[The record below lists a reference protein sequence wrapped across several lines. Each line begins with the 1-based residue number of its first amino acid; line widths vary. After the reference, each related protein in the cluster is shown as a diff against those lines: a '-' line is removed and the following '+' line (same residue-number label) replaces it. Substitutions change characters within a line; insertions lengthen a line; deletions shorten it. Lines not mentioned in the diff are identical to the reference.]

1 MINFKYKAVV
11 FDLDGTLLDTLTDL
25 TDTDNYTLSFF
36 GFPPVTR
43 EQVRSYMGN
52 GIKQLIRLSVPGGEN
67 NPRFD
72 EAYALYLKRYLSH
85 ADDNTEPYDGVVSL
99 LTTLKDGGVKTAVVS
114 NKNHIA
120 TEELC
125 KKHFGELI
133 DVAIGENEAAGVR
146 KKPCPDTVFE
156 ALKILGEDKSG
167 AVYVGDTEVDIE
179 TAKNCGMKC
188 VCVSW
193 GFRDKD
199 VLIRAGAEN
208 IADNSPELLKIFLK
222 K

>member
-1 MINFKYKAVV
+1 MINFKYKAAV

-25 TDTDNYTLSFF
+25 TDTDNYMLSFF
-36 GFPPVTR
+36 GFPPVTK

-52 GIKQLIRLSVPGGEN
+52 GIKQLIRLSVPEGEN
-67 NPRFD
+67 NPSFD

-85 ADDNTEPYDGVVSL
+85 ADDNTRPYDGIIPLLKSL
-99 LTTLKDGGVKTAVVS
+99 KENGVKTAVVS
-114 NKNHIA
+114 NKNHIV

-146 KKPCPDTVFE
+146 KKPFPDTVFK
-156 ALKILGEDKSG
+156 ALKFLGAEKNEV
-167 AVYVGDTEVDIE
+167 AYVGDSEVDIK
-179 TAKNCGMKC
+179 TAKNSGLKC

-199 VLIRAGAEN
+199 VLLRAGAEQ
-208 IADNSPELLKIFLK
+208 IAENAEELLKILSEK
-222 K
+222 